1 MTYEF
6 YKTHEQH
13 LQKDACA
20 KFPEIFEVFID
31 NDLGWFPIWD
41 KDNYLVKA
49 IKEHGVP
56 IAKII
61 IHIKIKPPRYFDNI
75 VEDYDVYTYFIYTDG
90 YGLGSIPIK
99 YAELCDIW
107 LKFIKNN
114 IE

>member
-1 MTYEF
+1 MTLDGTQKYYLNESYLDNNYMTYEF

-49 IKEHGVP
+49 IKEHNPELVFLD
-56 IAKII
+56 
-61 IHIKIKPPRYFDNI
+61 IKHNYSP
-75 VEDYDVYTYFIYTDG
+75 
-90 YGLGSIPIK
+90 LS
-99 YAELCDIW
+99 
-107 LKFIKNN
+107 
-114 IE
+114 